1 MPVNS
6 DYKRIILPVFTV
18 LWMAVIFWFSSAPAE
33 ESTHMSLSA
42 GRMAARIFV
51 PDFDEWEPEKQD
63 AFAEK
68 IDYPVRKTAHAGE
81 YAVLG
86 VWMYGTVSSFSGRKR
101 VCRGITAWVAAS
113 VYAATDELHQLFVP
127 GRSGQIRD
135 VLLDSTGAA
144 AGILLCMVIAA
155 LIKRQTRYSVDNA
168 SK

>member
-1 MPVNS
+1 MPENS
-6 DYKRIILPVFTV
+6 DYKRIIIPAFTV
-18 LWMAVIFWFSSAPAE
+18 LWMAVIFWFSSAPAK

-51 PDFDEWEPEKQD
+51 PAFDEWAPEKQD

-86 VWMYGTVSSFSGRKR
+86 VWMYGTVNSFSGRKR
-101 VCRGITAWVAAS
+101 VCRGVTAWAAAS
-113 VYAATDELHQLFVP
+113 VYAATDEFHQLFVP
-127 GRSGQIRD
+127 GRSGQISD

-144 AGILLCMVIAA
+144 AGILLCMAA
-155 LIKRQTRYSVDNA
+155 ASLIKRQTRYSGET
-168 SK
+168 S